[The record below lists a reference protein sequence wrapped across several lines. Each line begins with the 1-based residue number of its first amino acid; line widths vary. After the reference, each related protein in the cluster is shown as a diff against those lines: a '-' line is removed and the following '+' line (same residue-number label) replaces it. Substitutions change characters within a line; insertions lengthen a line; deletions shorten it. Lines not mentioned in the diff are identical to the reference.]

1 MANEKNKVVLEIEV
15 AGAQQAQ
22 QALGQVKTAVGGLSG
37 AVAPASAGLDSLGKT
52 SAVTMEKLVR
62 TKNAVVMTGMSMAT
76 AVPMVGQLAG
86 SLGMAAEA
94 ASGMAATLGLGLT
107 GGLLAGGVLIGISM
121 LTKYLQEEAKETAEA
136 KKKQDELNKSLYT
149 FEGIM
154 ARVVKRKAEEALWAR
169 LGTGTASPEELETV
183 TTNFTNTASKLEEK
197 GDVKGAMEMRAKRTF
212 FYEQDLANKTKVL
225 AEETAKNQID
235 MAETIVAEQE
245 ERRASGLAAAKVAA
259 DKESQML
266 AEIAAGEK
274 VSYEL
279 RQAEKMRVLDA
290 WAEYEKTMGDAQ
302 LERTRQLEAGKLAAE
317 QSTLDAQMAAF
328 DARERRSI
336 EVDNA
341 VREST
346 QRLSQMTQ
354 QTIASGVS
362 ALVKGK
368 KFEAAAAI
376 EAIGDQL
383 IQQSVADAFKATGMA
398 ILFNPGAAAMFAL
411 SAAELAA
418 GTAMA
423 AGGAAGSKGGAGAQA
438 GAMGT
443 DASRQYDQTTAAAQP
458 SQQPIVI
465 NVSTLR
471 PDLEAGRVIVDSIA
485 EVRKRRGEYGVQY

>member
-22 QALGQVKTAVGGLSG
+22 QSLGQVKAAVGGLSG
-37 AVAPASAGLDSLGKT
+37 AVAPASAGIESMGKAST
-52 SAVTMEKLVR
+52 VTMEQLVR
-62 TKNAVVMTGMSMAT
+62 TKNAVMLTGMSAAT
-76 AVPMVGQLAG
+76 AVPVIGQLTG
-86 SLGMAAEA
+86 SLGMAADA

-107 GGLLAGGVLIGISM
+107 GGLLVGGVLMGVSM
-121 LTKYLQEEAKETAEA
+121 LTKYMQDQAKQTAET

-154 ARVVKRKAEEALWAR
+154 ARVQKRKSEEALWAR
-169 LGTGTASPEELETV
+169 LGTGTATPEELEMA
-183 TTNFTNTASKLEEK
+183 TTGLTNTAAKKEASGDILGAEELRRKRRLLFEQDETEKSRVYEEEK
-197 GDVKGAMEMRAKRTF
+197 
-212 FYEQDLANKTKVL
+212 
-225 AEETAKNQID
+225 AKNQID
-235 MAETIVAEQE
+235 MAESVVAQQE
-245 ERRASGLAAAKVAA
+245 EMRAAGLAAEQAKWA
-259 DKESQML
+259 KEKAGL
-266 AEIAAGEK
+266 DEIAAGEK
-274 VSYEL
+274 VAYEL
-279 RQAEKMRVLDA
+279 RQAEKMRVSEVWDDFD
-290 WAEYEKTMGDAQ
+290 KTMIDAE
-302 LERTRQLEAGKLAAE
+302 LERKKQLEADKLMLE
-317 QSTLDAQMAAF
+317 GLTLDAQMAAF
-328 DARERRSI
+328 DTREQRAL
-336 EVDNA
+336 EVNNNIRA
-341 VREST
+341 ST
-346 QRLSQMTQ
+346 QMLSQMTQ

-423 AGGAAGSKGGAGAQA
+423 AGGAAGSKGGAGAQS
-438 GAMGT
+438 GSMGT

-458 SQQPIVI
+458 SQQPIII